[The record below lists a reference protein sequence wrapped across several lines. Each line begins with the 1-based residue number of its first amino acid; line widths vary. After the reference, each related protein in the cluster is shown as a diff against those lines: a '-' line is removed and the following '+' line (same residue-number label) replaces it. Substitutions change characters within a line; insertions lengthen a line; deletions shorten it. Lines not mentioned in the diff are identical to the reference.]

1 METLSYLTHNPPVK
15 NALNGL
21 LARIPNLVDL
31 AIAIQQIPAPTFAE
45 AARADFVQAR
55 FTALGLVDVYQDDLH
70 NVYGRLPGQG
80 EGEPVVV
87 SAHLDTVFAAATD
100 LSIKREAHLVHGPG
114 IGDNSLGV
122 AGLLMLAEMMQGL
135 GTRPRRA
142 IWFVANV
149 CEEGLGDLHGMRAVV
164 AKFGRHAAA
173 YIVLEGG
180 VYGHIFHHAIAV
192 RRYRIDI
199 TTPGG
204 HSWGNFGNPSAIHML
219 GRLIAAIDQIRVP
232 ERPRTTFNVGLI
244 EGGTTINTIAAQ
256 ASLLLDC
263 RSEDNQALAELLT
276 QVHKTVGQIGTQA
289 DVRVNITPI
298 GNRPAGSISP
308 EHRLVRT
315 AEAALRQSGCAKVHL
330 SSGSTDANIPLSQG
344 LPAVCIG
351 LAQSYHAHRQDEY
364 LDTTDLPAGMK
375 QLFLLTLA
383 VSEFG

>member
-1 METLSYLTHNPPVK
+1 
-15 NALNGL
+15 
-21 LARIPNLVDL
+21 
-31 AIAIQQIPAPTFAE
+31 
-45 AARADFVQAR
+45 
-55 FTALGLVDVYQDDLH
+55 
-70 NVYGRLPGQG
+70 
-80 EGEPVVV
+80 
-87 SAHLDTVFAAATD
+87 
-100 LSIKREAHLVHGPG
+100 
-114 IGDNSLGV
+114 
-122 AGLLMLAEMMQGL
+122 
-135 GTRPRRA
+135 
-142 IWFVANV
+142 
-149 CEEGLGDLHGMRAVV
+149 
-164 AKFGRHAAA
+164 
-173 YIVLEGG
+173 
-180 VYGHIFHHAIAV
+180 
-192 RRYRIDI
+192 
-199 TTPGG
+199 
-204 HSWGNFGNPSAIHML
+204 ML